1 MKCLSAPCKVRFHVL
16 RIACAFVCAIGIVLV
31 AFLLFRKTSRGVASQ
46 VPTPFRKSLLVK
58 YVKNVGNSSVA
69 CRLPNLDPFH
79 ESVLKFLEDLG
90 KLHCKGERFSRFEN
104 NVLRVE
110 GEGIIS
116 AQYRRIGRP
125 SGDDFK
131 VLRSEP
137 VPVQNKADK
146 STEKAGKHE
155 QYSPGM

>member
-1 MKCLSAPCKVRFHVL
+1 MA
-16 RIACAFVCAIGIVLV
+16 LV
-31 AFLLFRKTSRGVASQ
+31 LFRRSSRPA
-46 VPTPFRKSLLVK
+46 TFKKSLRVK
-58 YVKNVGNSSVA
+58 YVKNVENSSIA

-79 ESVLKFLEDLG
+79 ESVLKSVEDLG
-90 KLHCKGERFSRFEN
+90 KLHCKGERFSSYEN

-125 SGDDFK
+125 SGDDFN

-137 VPVQNKADK
+137 IPVKNTA
-146 STEKAGKHE
+146 EKNVEKEEKHD

>member
-1 MKCLSAPCKVRFHVL
+1 MKCVNIPCKVRFHVL
-16 RIACAFVCAIGIVLV
+16 RIVLAFVCAVGIVLV
-31 AFLLFRKTSRGVASQ
+31 AFVLFRRSPRPATFK
-46 VPTPFRKSLLVK
+46 KSLRVK
-58 YVKNVGNSSVA
+58 YVKNVGNSSIA

-79 ESVLKFLEDLG
+79 ESVLKFVEDLG
-90 KLHCKGERFSRFEN
+90 KLHCKGERFSSFEN

-116 AQYRRIGRP
+116 AQYRTIGRP

-131 VLRSEP
+131 ILRSEP

-146 STEKAGKHE
+146 SVEKAGKDDHD